1 MGSFFFPRADLPAM
15 SVHGLLAVCP
25 SLAFWENLP
34 ACFLVPP
41 PALTTHYHIHL
52 LLTMIPPPPS
62 THSIHHYT
70 ITTHHGGHTQPYNYP
85 IQFKVC
91 YKIIIECASLSI
103 ANMSPTLNFY
113 LHWYWAVGSRCF
125 TDLTLVLTCPSLLTV
140 LFIMCSPPFSI
151 SPIISHYP
159 SFLHRTLQCM
169 VLFSG
174 GGGGGSGRHAV
185 EDSTLYLMLLPSF
198 LSMKTLPCHPTA
210 TMCGGEDWL
219 NYLEMVR
226 VTTFDGR

>member
-1 MGSFFFPRADLPAM
+1 VTWHIPCPAPAITSTHQHHTHTTYHM
-15 SVHGLLAVCP
+15 VRYLLH
-25 SLAFWENLP
+25 
-34 ACFLVPP
+34 PP
-41 PALTTHYHIHL
+41 PIPYTTTPSPPTMAATPSHI
-52 LLTMIPPPPS
+52 
-62 THSIHHYT
+62 
-70 ITTHHGGHTQPYNYP
+70 YP

-91 YKIIIECASLSI
+91 YKIIIEYASLSI
-103 ANMSPTLNFY
+103 ANMSPALNFY

-125 TDLTLVLTCPSLLTV
+125 TDLTLVLIVHHCSLYYLLFV
-140 LFIMCSPPFSI
+140 LLPPFSI

-174 GGGGGSGRHAV
+174 CGGGGSGRHAV

-198 LSMKTLPCHPTA
+198 LSLKTLPCHPTA

-226 VTTFDGR
+226 VATFDGR